1 MQRRAGQFLGL
12 KLQRSDWFPAGARN
26 TKDNLAQYSCPQ
38 DLHKIEKSDHQ
49 RRPGRLSDTGLRQ
62 DLNEYQ
68 VD

>member
-1 MQRRAGQFLGL
+1 MQRRAGQFLDL
-12 KLQRSDWFPAGARN
+12 KLQRSDWFPAGAKN
-26 TKDNLAQYSCPQ
+26 TKDNLAQPSCPPY
-38 DLHKIEKSDHQ
+38 LHKIEKSDHQ

>member
-1 MQRRAGQFLGL
+1 MQRRAGRFLDP

-26 TKDNLAQYSCPQ
+26 TKDNLVRYSCPQ
-38 DLHKIEKSDHQ
+38 DLHKTEKSDHQ
-49 RRPGRLSDTGLRQ
+49 RRPGCLSDTGLRQ

>member
-12 KLQRSDWFPAGARN
+12 KLQRSDWFPAGAKN
-26 TKDNLAQYSCPQ
+26 TKDKLTQPSSTS